1 MRASPSSS
9 CAFSRIAVGEDFCML
24 VGLGIVV
31 FFYSMFSS
39 VSSSGKCRSYL
50 LSSSLSNFWLYLS
63 NSCSSC
69 SSLNVCPRVK
79 GSRVFVL

>member
-31 FFYSMFSS
+31 CVYSS
-39 VSSSGKCRSYL
+39 VYSSGKCRLYL
-50 LSSSLSNFWLYLS
+50 LSSRLSNFWSYLS

-69 SSLNVCPRVK
+69 SSLNVCPRVN